1 VELIFSKMGLELKAI
16 SKVSQGFQTLDN
28 LDLTIEDGSFVG
40 IVAPTGTGKTTLL
53 RVMAGL
59 EKPEKGSIL
68 VDGQDVTNIH
78 VRHRNVAM
86 VYQQFI
92 NYPSLTV
99 YENIASP
106 LRLSGKLSKADID
119 KNVQATAE
127 QLQISDYLSRLPHE
141 LSGGQQQRV
150 AIARALI
157 KDARLILLDEPL
169 GNLDYKLREDLR
181 MELKHLA
188 ASRGA
193 IFVYATTEPLDA
205 LIMASHVGILHDGKI
220 IQYGATQDVYHKP
233 NHRKSGE
240 YFSDPPMNFL
250 PCEVISGEAVIT
262 PDFRIPLQSMEV
274 ELPPGAYVLGIRP
287 HHIVLDS
294 DSSDK
299 GSVTLAATIELAEI
313 AGSDTTVHLAHH
325 NLEFIALSRELRHF
339 ELGERVTASF
349 DAGQIHIFD
358 ADRGQVV
365 RNAAEVR

>member
-1 VELIFSKMGLELKAI
+1 MGLELKNI
-16 SKVSQGFQTLDN
+16 FKESQGFQTLQN

-53 RVMAGL
+53 RLMAGL
-59 EKPEKGSIL
+59 EKPEKGSIQ
-68 VDGQDVTNIH
+68 VDGQDVTNTH

-106 LRLSGKLSKADID
+106 LRVSGSVSKTDIA
-119 KNVQATAE
+119 KRVQATAE
-127 QLQISDYLSRLPHE
+127 QLQITDYLSRLPHE

-150 AIARALI
+150 AIARALV

-181 MELKHLA
+181 MELKNLA
-188 ASRGA
+188 ANRKA

-205 LIMASHVGILHDGKI
+205 LMMASHVGILHDGKI
-220 IQYGATQDVYHKP
+220 IQYGETQAVYHKP
-233 NHRKSGE
+233 NHVKSGE

-250 PCEVISGEAVIT
+250 PCEVINGEAVVA
-262 PDFRIPLQSMEV
+262 PDFRIPLQLKET
-274 ELPPGAYVLGIRP
+274 ELPPGAYILGIRS
-287 HHIVLDS
+287 HHIVLGTES
-294 DSSDK
+294 GNSNR
-299 GSVTLAATIELAEI
+299 VTLETTIELAEI
-313 AGSDTTVHLAHH
+313 AGSDTTVHLSHH

-339 ELGERVTASF
+339 ELGERVMVSF
-349 DAGQIHIFD
+349 DAGHIHIFD
-358 ADRGQVV
+358 ADGGQIV
-365 RNAAEVR
+365 RNAAEGG

>member
-1 VELIFSKMGLELKAI
+1 MALELKNI
-16 SKVSQGFQTLDN
+16 FKESQSFQTLQN
-28 LDLTIEDGSFVG
+28 LDMTIDDGSFVG

-53 RVMAGL
+53 RLMAGL
-59 EKPEKGSIL
+59 EKPEKGSIQ

-106 LRLSGKLSKADID
+106 LRVSGSVSKTDID
-119 KNVQATAE
+119 KRVQATAE
-127 QLQISDYLSRLPHE
+127 QLQISDYLLRLPHE

-150 AIARALI
+150 AIARALV

-181 MELKHLA
+181 MELKNLA
-188 ASRGA
+188 ASRKT

-205 LIMASHVGILHDGKI
+205 LMMASHVGILYDGKI
-220 IQYGATQDVYHKP
+220 IQYGETQAVYHKP
-233 NHRKSGE
+233 NHVKSGE

-250 PCEVISGEAVIT
+250 PCEVLNGEAVVA
-262 PDFRIPLQSMEV
+262 PDFRIPLQLKET
-274 ELPPGAYVLGIRP
+274 ELLPGAYILGIRS
-287 HHIVLDS
+287 HHIVLGNEAGENN
-294 DSSDK
+294 K
-299 GSVTLAATIELAEI
+299 VTLEATIELAEI
-313 AGSDTTVHLAHH
+313 AGSDTTVHLSHH
-325 NLEFIALSRELRHF
+325 TLEFIVLSRELRQF
-339 ELGERVTASF
+339 ELGERVMVSF

-358 ADRGQVV
+358 ANGGQIV
-365 RNAAEVR
+365 RNAAEGG